1 MYLVLNRMRRIIQR
15 RFNMHAIKDGT
26 AQRTDRQFAT
36 HPLYHVPGTIS
47 CRLVNIARSEGWK
60 H

>member
-1 MYLVLNRMRRIIQR
+1 
-15 RFNMHAIKDGT
+15 MHAIKDGT